1 MGDDYNLIDE
11 QPRHEVYLNE
21 FLVDE
26 KEISIK
32 IWDSVRSWALLNGYD
47 FSEGQNFPLM
57 GYTLNQDSSVDYPMN
72 MVNWFDCVK
81 WCNARSEFMGRKPVY
96 YSSSDLTD
104 VYRSGESHLNLNQID
119 NTASGYR
126 LPTEAE
132 WEKAARGSV
141 RSFTQDYPWG
151 FGLNGSLANY
161 KLSGDPYDDG
171 TTPLGY
177 YNSSQVTVSAS
188 LSYNGENVQAID
200 TANQLGLY
208 DIIGNVSE
216 WCWDWFDETGYNRSK
231 YSLSFDPTGPDLSED
246 QTGMDSDE
254 KTNWKKK
261 VHRGGSYKSDPSDL
275 YDILGDDLR
284 LASRGVEFVDSNRK
298 TIGLRT
304 TRRKLDD
311 NLWFDKQNLSQV
323 NWYYLEWFGHFY
335 QSELIWVYHTDHGW
349 IYPSGYGSYDNWIYF
364 YHKKGWAWTSKFSY
378 PWFFNPENS
387 KWYKDLSLEGEAGW
401 FESKDGELKEQW
413 GFNQ

>member
-11 QPRHEVYLNE
+11 QPRHQVYLNE
-21 FLVDE
+21 FLIDQR
-26 KEISIK
+26 EISIK

-57 GYTLNQDSSVDYPMN
+57 GYTLNQDSNVDFPMN

-96 YSSSDLTD
+96 YSSSDLTV

-119 NTASGYR
+119 NNASGYR

-177 YNSSQVTVSAS
+177 YNSSQVIISAS
-188 LSYNGENVQAID
+188 LSYDGENVQAID
-200 TANQLGLY
+200 TANKLGLY

-216 WCWDWFDETGYNRSK
+216 WCWDWFDETGY
-231 YSLSFDPTGPDLSED
+231 
-246 QTGMDSDE
+246 
-254 KTNWKKK
+254 
-261 VHRGGSYKSDPSDL
+261 
-275 YDILGDDLR
+275 
-284 LASRGVEFVDSNRK
+284 
-298 TIGLRT
+298 
-304 TRRKLDD
+304 
-311 NLWFDKQNLSQV
+311 
-323 NWYYLEWFGHFY
+323 
-335 QSELIWVYHTDHGW
+335 
-349 IYPSGYGSYDNWIYF
+349 
-364 YHKKGWAWTSKFSY
+364 
-378 PWFFNPENS
+378 
-387 KWYKDLSLEGEAGW
+387 LSLIHI
-401 FESKDGELKEQW
+401 
-413 GFNQ
+413 